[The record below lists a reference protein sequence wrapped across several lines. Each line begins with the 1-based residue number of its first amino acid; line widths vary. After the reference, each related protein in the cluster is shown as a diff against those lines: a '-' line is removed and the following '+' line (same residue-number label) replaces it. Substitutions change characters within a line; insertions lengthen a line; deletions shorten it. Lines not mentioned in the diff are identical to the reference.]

1 MKKIIL
7 TLAATLCAV
16 AAFAQGANSH
26 GVAIVA
32 HRGFWNSAYGEGGT
46 NSLASL
52 KAAQMAGFWGTEF
65 DVNMTKDKEL
75 IVFHDGGV
83 KGMNFCDHDWAD
95 FKDIRIENGEPIPT
109 LDQYLEQAAKCKKTR
124 LVFELKWHPD
134 AMMEEAVDRSI
145 DALKAHGLFDPKQVI
160 FISFSLRQ
168 CELLAQKAPGFT
180 VQYLHYDITP
190 DEVFAHGINGSDML
204 FTKFYEHP
212 EWYEMCRKN
221 GMSVNVWTV
230 DNVKDIKRLIEMG
243 VDQITTN
250 NPEKAREVLKRLG
263 VKEIKAGKDL

>member
-1 MKKIIL
+1 MKRII
-7 TLAATLCAV
+7 TTFAAVLLGLS
-16 AAFAQGANSH
+16 AFAAGNSH

-32 HRGFWNSAYGEGGT
+32 HRGFWNSAIGGGGT
-46 NSLASL
+46 NSIASL
-52 KAAQMAGFWGTEF
+52 KAAQKEGFWGTEF
-65 DVNMTKDKEL
+65 DVNMTRDGEL
-75 IVFHDGGV
+75 AVFHDGGV
-83 KGMNFCDHDWAD
+83 NGMNFCDHDWAD

-134 AMMEEAVDRSI
+134 AMMEEAVTRSI

-168 CELLAQKAPGFT
+168 CELLVKHAPGFT

-190 DEVFAHGINGSDML
+190 DEVFAHGVNGSDMY
-204 FTKFYEHP
+204 FPKFYEHP
-212 EWYEMCRKN
+212 DWYEMCRKN

-230 DNVKDIKRLIEMG
+230 DNVRDMKRLVEMG

-250 NPEKAREVLKRLG
+250 NPEKAREVLKLMG
-263 VKEIKAGKDL
+263 VKEIKAGQNL